1 MTGLK
6 FLWAVKMSSN
16 SGKFILSPPCQLYA
30 ISPTEKLYLVVMLIF
45 EVSSGLHILVIITS
59 MCNPDDN

>member
-30 ISPTEKLYLVVMLIF
+30 ISPTEKNVF
-45 EVSSGLHILVIITS
+45 SGDVDL
-59 MCNPDDN
+59 